1 MKTILTLMAALVLTV
16 LFSSCQKEVQRY
28 DEMRLYHG
36 ESLTLHQ
43 VQADSV
49 VRFSDKVNAFV
60 AHYPAAAEDPLYPEI
75 RANIRAALVTFSITV
90 DDEWDGEIHLE
101 Y

>member
-16 LFSSCQKEVQRY
+16 LTSCQKEVQRY
-28 DEMRLYHG
+28 DEMRLYHA

-60 AHYPAAAEDPLYPEI
+60 ARYPAAAEDPLYPEI
-75 RANIRAALVTFSITV
+75 RANIRAALVTFTITV
-90 DDEWDGEIHLE
+90 DDEWDGETYIS

>member
-16 LFSSCQKEVQRY
+16 LTSCQKEVQRY

-90 DDEWDGEIHLE
+90 DDEWDGEIRVE

>member
-16 LFSSCQKEVQRY
+16 LTSCEKEVQRY

-43 VQADSV
+43 VSADSV
-49 VRFSDKVNAFV
+49 VRFSDKVKAFV
-60 AHYPAAAEDPLYPEI
+60 ARYPAAAEDPLYPEI
-75 RANIRAALVTFSITV
+75 RANIRAALVTFTITV
-90 DDEWDGEIHLE
+90 DDEWDGETYIS

>member
-16 LFSSCQKEVQRY
+16 LFSSCEKEVQRY

-75 RANIRAALVTFSITV
+75 RANIRAALVTFTITV

>member
-16 LFSSCQKEVQRY
+16 LTSCQKEVQRY

-60 AHYPAAAEDPLYPEI
+60 ARYPAAAEDPLYPEI
-75 RANIRAALVTFSITV
+75 RANIRAALVTFTITV
-90 DDEWDGEIHLE
+90 DDEWDGETYIS

>member
-16 LFSSCQKEVQRY
+16 LTSCEKEVQRY

-49 VRFSDKVNAFV
+49 VRFSDKVKAFV
-60 AHYPAAAEDPLYPEI
+60 ARYPAAAEDPLYPEI
-75 RANIRAALVTFSITV
+75 RANIRAALVTFTITV

>member
-16 LFSSCQKEVQRY
+16 LTSCQKEVQRY

-60 AHYPAAAEDPLYPEI
+60 ARYPAAAEDPLYPEI
-75 RANIRAALVTFSITV
+75 RANIRAALVTFTITV
-90 DDEWDGEIHLE
+90 DDEWDGEIRVE

>member
-16 LFSSCQKEVQRY
+16 LTSCQKEVQRY
-28 DEMRLYHG
+28 DEMRLYHA

-60 AHYPAAAEDPLYPEI
+60 ARYPAAAEDPLYPEI
-75 RANIRAALVTFSITV
+75 RANIRAALVTFSITI
-90 DDEWDGEIHLE
+90 DDEWDGEIRVE